1 MNKHVGEQF
10 DELTIKEVEECA
22 LRRFVRAF
30 REREEEEEGDE

>member
-1 MNKHVGEQF
+1 MNECIEQF

-30 REREEEEEGDE
+30 REREEGEGDE